1 MKISTEQWDEWFLA
15 PVTDA
20 VSAESELSGIVAC
33 MNKQI
38 VGTEVR
44 ISSSRLWVYRR
55 FRRLWP
61 CVRWNGEANLSE
73 ILRVQDRKVAIVLP
87 QSLYGTILAKRR
99 RRDFIRWAWARGVFG
114 CAGSVY
120 NPKRGYYCIMR
131 FHDASLARNMSELLK
146 GSEITFSVRD
156 KENVR
161 ELTIRDLQQIM
172 RFCYFVS
179 MSALAQNLEKRSI
192 MRGSRD
198 LANKQANCDSANI
211 RRSVETSRQHVA
223 MIDFLRRLDVKLIP
237 EKLIPLARARLE
249 NPEATLSDLG
259 DLLRPQVSK
268 STVKYRLKK
277 LLAIAEEAGFDPSKQ
292 P

>member
-33 MNKQI
+33 MNRQT
-38 VGTEVR
+38 VGAEAR

-61 CVRWNGEANLSE
+61 YVRWSSEADLSE
-73 ILRVQDRKVAIVLP
+73 ILRVQNRKVAVVLP
-87 QSLYGTILAKRR
+87 QSLYRMILAKRH

-131 FHDASLARNMSELLK
+131 FHDASVARSMSELLE
-146 GSEITFSVRD
+146 GSEITFSARD

-172 RFCYFVS
+172 RFCYFMG

-211 RRSVETSRQHVA
+211 RRSVKTSRQHVA

-237 EKLIPLARARLE
+237 EKLIPLARARIE

-277 LLAIAEEAGFDPSKQ
+277 LLAIAEEAGFDPSRQ

>member
-1 MKISTEQWDEWFLA
+1 MKISTAQWDEWFLA

-33 MNKQI
+33 MNKQT

-61 CVRWNGEANLSE
+61 CVRWSGEADLSE
-73 ILRVQDRKVAIVLP
+73 ILRVQSRKVAVVLP
-87 QSLYGTILAKRR
+87 QSLYKMILTKRH

-131 FHDASLARNMSELLK
+131 FHDASVARNMSELLE
-146 GSEITFSVRD
+146 GSEITFSARD

-172 RFCYFVS
+172 RFCYFMG
-179 MSALAQNLEKRSI
+179 MSALAQTLEKRSI

>member
-38 VGTEVR
+38 VGTEVH

-211 RRSVETSRQHVA
+211 RRSVATSRQHVA
-223 MIDFLRRLDVKLIP
+223 VIDFLRRLDVKLIP

-277 LLAIAEEAGFDPSKQ
+277 LLAIAEEAGFDSSKQ